1 MEFLYEAIVMG
12 FLTRNGQFVCPQYS
26 IKADGGKGD
35 WRCPDFVVLDFDTP
49 QVIIAEVT
57 TGADMR
63 RFAAKAKELYDHGRE
78 RIRKEL
84 TDRAKS
90 TIPNIAGWP
99 IEIQLFV
106 REDRKADLENRI
118 GKLQF
123 QVEVVTLERAFQ
135 RWKQEAPK

>member
-12 FLTRNGQFVCPQYS
+12 FLTRGNSFCCPQYS
-26 IKADGGKGD
+26 IKVDSGKED
-35 WRCPDFVVLDFDTP
+35 WRCPDFVVLDFEAP

-57 TGADMR
+57 AGADMR
-63 RFAAKAKELYDHGRE
+63 PFATKAKELHDHGRQ

-84 TDRAKS
+84 MDRAKS
-90 TIPNIAGWP
+90 TIPNIAEWP

-106 REDRKADLENRI
+106 CEDRKADLENRI

-123 QVEVVTLERAFQ
+123 QAEVITLERAFQ
-135 RWKQEAPK
+135 RWKESAK

>member
-12 FLTRNGQFVCPQYS
+12 FLTRNNQFVCPQYS
-26 IKADGGKGD
+26 IKSDDGKGD

-57 TGADMR
+57 TGENMR
-63 RFAAKAKELYDHGRE
+63 TFVDKAKELHDQGLPRV
-78 RIRKEL
+78 RKQLIENL
-84 TDRAKS
+84 KS
-90 TIPNIAGWP
+90 IPNIADWP

-118 GKLQF
+118 GKLRF
-123 QVEVVTLERAFQ
+123 QVEVITLERAFQ
-135 RWKQEAPK
+135 RWKQESAK

>member
-12 FLTRNGQFVCPQYS
+12 FLTRGNRFCCPQYS
-26 IKADGGKGD
+26 IKSDSGEGD
-35 WRCPDFVVLDFDTP
+35 WRCPDFVVLDFETP

-84 TDRAKS
+84 MDRAKS
-90 TIPNIAGWP
+90 TIPNIAEWP

-118 GKLQF
+118 GKLRLE
-123 QVEVVTLERAFQ
+123 VEVITLERAFQ
-135 RWKQEAPK
+135 RWKEESTK